1 MYDIKALYE
10 ARTVEEAIELRL
22 RYPEAKLIAGGSDL
36 LIKIR
41 DGKLPGA
48 ELVSIRDIAELK
60 GVTMEPDGELRIGPL
75 TSFSQLERDALIREH
90 MQVLADAAGE
100 VGSPQIRN
108 IGTIGG
114 NICNGATSA
123 DTASTLFAFDAEL
136 ELRGRD
142 GTRRLAIA
150 DFYLGA
156 GRTDVRPG
164 EVLTGIFVSK
174 QSYEATHGCY
184 IKYSAR
190 SSLDIA
196 TLGCSAN
203 LRLSADGGAIE
214 RLRLA
219 FGVAGPVPSRCP
231 ETERCFA
238 GAPANA
244 ETAREIAKS
253 AVTELSPRDSWRASR
268 DFRLHVAKESAYRA
282 LCESLRRA
290 GGAI

>member
-1 MYDIKALYE
+1 MSGTCSYGSICRCW
-10 ARTVEEAIELRL
+10 RTR
-22 RYPEAKLIAGGSDL
+22 P
-36 LIKIR
+36 
-41 DGKLPGA
+41 
-48 ELVSIRDIAELK
+48 
-60 GVTMEPDGELRIGPL
+60 
-75 TSFSQLERDALIREH
+75 
-90 MQVLADAAGE
+90 GE

-123 DTASTLFAFDAEL
+123 DTTSTLFAFDAEL

-231 ETERCFA
+231 ETERRFV

-244 ETAREIAKS
+244 QTAREIAKS

-268 DFRLHVAKESAYRA
+268 DFRLHVAEESAYRA

>member
-1 MYDIKALYE
+1 MYDIGALYE
-10 ARTVEEAIELRL
+10 ARTVDEAIELMQAH
-22 RYPEAKLIAGGSDL
+22 PGAKLIAGGSDL

-41 DGKLPGA
+41 DGKMPGA
-48 ELVSIRDIAELK
+48 ELISIRDIPQLR
-60 GVTMEPDGELRIGPL
+60 GVTLEPDGALRIGPL
-75 TSFSQLERDALIREH
+75 TSFTELTRDALIREH
-90 MQVLADAAGE
+90 IQVLADAAGE

-136 ELRGRD
+136 EGA
-142 GTRRLAIA
+142 GGVRRLGMA
-150 DFYLGA
+150 DFYLGP

-164 EVLTGIFVSK
+164 ELLTGIFIPK
-174 QSYEATHGCY
+174 ASYEATQGCY

-196 TLGCSAN
+196 MLGCSVN
-203 LRLSADGGAIE
+203 LRLAEGGAGIG

-219 FGVAGPVPSRCP
+219 YGVAGPVPSRCP
-231 ETERCFA
+231 ETERTFA
-238 GAPANA
+238 GAPVD
-244 ETAREIAKS
+244 EKTARAMAKS
-253 AVTELSPRDSWRASR
+253 AVAELQPRDSWRASR
-268 DFRLHVAKESAYRA
+268 AFRLHVAEESAYRA
-282 LCESLRRA
+282 FCECVRRL

>member
-1 MYDIKALYE
+1 MYDIGALYE
-10 ARTVEEAIELRL
+10 ARTVDEALELMQAHPGAR
-22 RYPEAKLIAGGSDL
+22 LIAGGSDL

-41 DGKLPGA
+41 DGKMPGA
-48 ELVSIRDIAELK
+48 ELISIRDIAQLR
-60 GVTMEPDGELRIGPL
+60 GVSMEPDGALRIGPL
-75 TSFSQLERDALIREH
+75 TSFTELTRDALIREH
-90 MQVLADAAGE
+90 IQVLADAAGE

-136 ELRGRD
+136 ELEGA
-142 GTRRLAIA
+142 GSVRRLGMA
-150 DFYLGA
+150 DFYLGP

-164 EVLTGIFVSK
+164 ELLTGIFIPK
-174 QSYEATHGCY
+174 ASYEATQGCY

-196 TLGCSAN
+196 MLGCSVN
-203 LRLSADGGAIE
+203 LRLAEGGAGIG

-219 FGVAGPVPSRCP
+219 YGVAGPVPSRCP
-231 ETERCFA
+231 ETERTFA
-238 GAPANA
+238 GAPVDEKTRAM
-244 ETAREIAKS
+244 AKS
-253 AVTELSPRDSWRASR
+253 AVAELQPRDSWRASR
-268 DFRLHVAKESAYRA
+268 AFRLHVAEESAYRA
-282 LCESLRRA
+282 FCECVRRL